1 MPNIVAYT
9 HNPSIL
15 ETEQGNQGQFEFS
28 LGYIVTSSQ
37 AWTTQQDPAIKK
49 KKKIETNLSLNVS
62 YTIL

>member
-49 KKKIETNLSLNVS
+49 KKKKQRLSS
-62 YTIL
+62 ITIIILR